1 MKNNVVGWF
10 EIPVNDMER
19 AITFYEKVLDLKLQ
33 RNRMGP
39 LDMAWFPWLED
50 APGSPGTLAKHADNY
65 IPSVDG
71 VLIYLTAHSGDLDNE
86 LARVEPNGGRVI
98 QPKTKIS
105 DEYGNMALFID
116 SEGNRI
122 ALHSRE

>member
-1 MKNNVVGWF
+1 MENNAVGWF

-19 AITFYEKVLDLKLQ
+19 AISFYEKVLDLKLQ

-39 LDMAWFPWLED
+39 LDMAWFPWLEK
-50 APGSPGTLAKHADNY
+50 AAGSPGSLVKHPDYY

-71 VLIYLTAHSGDLDNE
+71 VLIYLTAHSGDLNNE
-86 LARVEPNGGRVI
+86 LARVEPNGGKVI
-98 QPKTKIS
+98 RTKTKIS
-105 DEYGNMALFID
+105 DEYGNMALITD
-116 SEGNRI
+116 SEGNRV